1 VSAAIDRTFRYQHSS
16 ELLLSPLHVDRLN
29 EGGIGWRP
37 RDISTDSGCRRLG
50 DKIFVGLP
58 RTRELGM
65 FASRFGD
72 GFDKEGDRFDTRVF
86 HSYRPCVVRRAC
98 ACRSKRRLP
107 KKCISIWL
115 PLVLSARLAGWL
127 RAYTKWRNE
136 DIRKRPAGPI
146 DVAATR
152 LRPQKRALDDV
163 LSARDPARLAPA
175 TIPPLQ
181 SSCTYAGEFACRI
194 FRGDGSRITGR
205 HNASA

>member
-1 VSAAIDRTFRYQHSS
+1 
-16 ELLLSPLHVDRLN
+16 
-29 EGGIGWRP
+29 
-37 RDISTDSGCRRLG
+37 
-50 DKIFVGLP
+50 
-58 RTRELGM
+58 
-65 FASRFGD
+65 
-72 GFDKEGDRFDTRVF
+72 
-86 HSYRPCVVRRAC
+86 VVRRAC

-107 KKCISIWL
+107 KKCISIW
-115 PLVLSARLAGWL
+115 PTASFVSSACRMVTSLYDQAGGMK
-127 RAYTKWRNE
+127 TSGSG
-136 DIRKRPAGPI
+136 RPGPI

-181 SSCTYAGEFACRI
+181 SSCTYAREFACRI